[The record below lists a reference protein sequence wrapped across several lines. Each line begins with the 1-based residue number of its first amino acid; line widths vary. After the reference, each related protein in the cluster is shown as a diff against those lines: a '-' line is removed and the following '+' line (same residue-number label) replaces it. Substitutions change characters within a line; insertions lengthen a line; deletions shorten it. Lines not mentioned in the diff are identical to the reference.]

1 MLRRRRRADH
11 SDAGSP
17 TRGPASPFT
26 PLNNGHA
33 VTASACPFCAMNGS
47 QAHYSIT
54 SSASTGNVGG
64 TSTPIA
70 FAVFRLK
77 DDCVVLGLARDADPD
92 AMRAA
97 YRALAKKYR
106 PDASVTENVEFATS
120 FREISEAYSV
130 LFLVALGCDLT
141 CCAAKAHSR

>member
-1 MLRRRRRADH
+1 
-11 SDAGSP
+11 
-17 TRGPASPFT
+17 
-26 PLNNGHA
+26 
-33 VTASACPFCAMNGS
+33 MNGS

-77 DDCVVLGLARDADPD
+77 DDYAVLGLARDADPD

-106 PDASVTENVEFATS
+106 PDASVTENTEFATS

-141 CCAAKAHSR
+141 CCAAKTHSRILVTHMERFKAA